1 MNTSKKLDFTI
12 EAKKQIN
19 KIVLENGPKKYF
31 RISVKVVVVLD
42 LNTVLILMTKLKKMI

>member
-19 KIVLENGPKKYF
+19 KIVLENSPKKYF
-31 RISVKVVVVLD
+31 RISVKSGISASSLPYV
-42 LNTVLILMTKLKKMI
+42 